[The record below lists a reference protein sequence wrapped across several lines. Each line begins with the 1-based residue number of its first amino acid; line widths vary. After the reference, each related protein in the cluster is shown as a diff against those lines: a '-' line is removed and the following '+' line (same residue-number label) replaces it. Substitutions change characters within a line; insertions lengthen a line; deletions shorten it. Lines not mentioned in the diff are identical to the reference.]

1 MRVLRPIKVGI
12 SIGWGFCIAT
22 FVLSTAWG
30 VGSAIGV
37 GAGCDGSAVLFV
49 NSSVECPGQVSQP
62 RPNQCRLHVRPLTL
76 GSTPPQHLRWQI
88 ITALDVVTDVLAFL
102 IPAVLVIPL
111 NMPLGDK
118 LQVCVA
124 FGFRLFV
131 IPFSVLHLSSIADFV
146 QSTDPPLASTAAL
159 IMQQVMLFC
168 SLLGSTIPNMKGFM
182 SSFSMGMG
190 VKLFESETK
199 TNPSQQSYALQTI
212 GGSSTIKTP
221 RKSGYVSRGRS
232 AKGGTDIRVLSTD
245 GSAYELGRADSDS
258 QANVDGAS
266 NPSRRGSQERIIG
279 KTDS

>member
-1 MRVLRPIKVGI
+1 M
-12 SIGWGFCIAT
+12 
-22 FVLSTAWG
+22 
-30 VGSAIGV
+30 
-37 GAGCDGSAVLFV
+37 
-49 NSSVECPGQVSQP
+49 
-62 RPNQCRLHVRPLTL
+62 
-76 GSTPPQHLRWQI
+76 
-88 ITALDVVTDVLAFL
+88 VTDVLASL

-221 RKSGYVSRGRS
+221 RKSGYVGGLRPTK
-232 AKGGTDIRVLSTD
+232 AGTDVRVLSTD
-245 GSAYELGRADSDS
+245 GSAYEMGRVDSDS
-258 QANVDGAS
+258 QANVDGGS
-266 NPSRRGSQERIIG
+266 NTSRRGSQELIIM